1 MSTPSL
7 GAIAKE
13 SVGWSIALSVL
24 MLLAG
29 VLAIVLPPIAGIA
42 VVLVVAWLLMFSGAV
57 HLVFAWYTRTTGGFV
72 WELLLG
78 ILYIFVGVY
87 TLVHPV
93 AGLAALTL
101 VLAIYLVA
109 EGVLELIL
117 SFRLRPLPGSNW
129 LFFDGIVTLIL
140 AILIWR
146 TWPSSSE
153 WVIGMLVGISMLFSG
168 AARLSLSLAAR
179 RMLAKFS

>member
-1 MSTPSL
+1 VPAKDHWRRFVISTPSL
-7 GAIAKE
+7 GAMAKE

-72 WELLLG
+72 WDLLLG
-78 ILYIFVGVY
+78 ILYVFVGIY

-109 EGVLELIL
+109 EGVLE
-117 SFRLRPLPGSNW
+117 FYHFGSVRC
-129 LFFDGIVTLIL
+129 LDQTGCCLME
-140 AILIWR
+140 
-146 TWPSSSE
+146 SSP
-153 WVIGMLVGISMLFSG
+153 
-168 AARLSLSLAAR
+168 
-179 RMLAKFS
+179 

>member
-7 GAIAKE
+7 GTIAKE

-24 MLLAG
+24 MILTG
-29 VLAIVLPPIAGIA
+29 VLAIVIPPVAGIA
-42 VVLVVAWLLMFSGAV
+42 VLVVVAWLLMFSGTA
-57 HLVFAWYTRTTGGFV
+57 HLVFAWHTRAAGGLV

-87 TLVHPV
+87 ALLNPV
-93 AGLAALTL
+93 AGLASLTL
-101 VLAIYLVA
+101 LLAIYLFMEA
-109 EGVLELIL
+109 VLELIL

-129 LFFDGIVTLIL
+129 MLVDGIITWIL

-146 TWPSSSE
+146 NWPSSSE
-153 WVIGMLVGISMLFSG
+153 WVIGTLVGISMLFSG
-168 AARLSLSLAAR
+168 AARFSLSLAAR
-179 RMLAKFS
+179 RVVARLP